1 MYRVRRVVK
10 NSGQDKLLSDYQGN
24 KVLLM
29 MNIASQCS
37 FDLQY
42 QGLEMLYRH
51 YREDKS
57 ESSASDIEQLL

>member
-1 MYRVRRVVK
+1 MRRVVK
-10 NSGQDKLLSDYQGN
+10 NGGQDKLLSDYQG

-29 MNIASQCS
+29 MNIASQCG